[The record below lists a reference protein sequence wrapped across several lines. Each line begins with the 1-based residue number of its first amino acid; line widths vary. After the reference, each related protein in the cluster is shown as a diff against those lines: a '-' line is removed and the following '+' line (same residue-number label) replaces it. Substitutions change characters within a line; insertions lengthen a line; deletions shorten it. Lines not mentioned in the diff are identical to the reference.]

1 MLPDKT
7 DKRWEGLVTGKIRHE
22 FKSVPAAMCVA
33 RHVRALAEN
42 AFEFHLVK
50 RPQMQARV
58 RLPEGRTASSMSMI
72 ELLDIYWD
80 ASSRDMDSAK
90 KDALNQL
97 AKTIVDE
104 VNTEE

>member
-42 AFEFHLVK
+42 ADRAAVEKSVEDVYAFFIKYKPILK
-50 RPQMQARV
+50 DDIQAV
-58 RLPEGRTASSMSMI
+58 FGS
-72 ELLDIYWD
+72 
-80 ASSRDMDSAK
+80 
-90 KDALNQL
+90 
-97 AKTIVDE
+97 
-104 VNTEE
+104 